1 MPAYVFASSEKPCA
15 LAAASIDALLGA
27 SPELFAVVLAG
38 DEELE
43 LLLRLLGI
51 GLPSP
56 VLLSPAADFSAIFDY
71 SANLLPIFAP
81 EEFDA
86 FYSDW
91 LRLSKREST
100 MDEYGQLLFLEG
112 TGKGWN
118 SKASRFILRENLSC

>member
-1 MPAYVFASSEKPCA
+1 MPACVFGSSGKPCV
-15 LAAASIDALLGA
+15 LAATSIDALLDA

-43 LLLRLLGI
+43 LLLGLLGI
-51 GLPSP
+51 RLPSP
-56 VLLSPAADFSAIFDY
+56 VLLSPTADFSAIFDY
-71 SANLLPIFAP
+71 SANLLPIFTP

-86 FYSDW
+86 FYSEW

-112 TGKGWN
+112 HGECWN
-118 SKASRFILRENLSC
+118 SNTSRFILREK